1 MTLIA
6 DKHCDFNSCFS
17 SDILKSTSEI
27 IKETWNNFLSTSDFM
42 VDNRFRWFFCG
53 RFNSQAGGVGIRFLL
68 DVTTDKRNVVLDSL
82 GEDDDDLD
90 KDSIHAKGMVDE

>member
-1 MTLIA
+1 M
-6 DKHCDFNSCFS
+6 
-17 SDILKSTSEI
+17 
-27 IKETWNNFLSTSDFM
+27 
-42 VDNRFRWFFCG
+42 
-53 RFNSQAGGVGIRFLL
+53 GIRFLL